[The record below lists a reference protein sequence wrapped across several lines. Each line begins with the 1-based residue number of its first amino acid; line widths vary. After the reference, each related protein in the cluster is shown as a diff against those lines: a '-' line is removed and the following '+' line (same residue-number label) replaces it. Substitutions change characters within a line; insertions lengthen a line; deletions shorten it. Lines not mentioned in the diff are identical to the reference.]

1 MWHERISNV
10 VCTRRIN
17 EVPSLSEIIV
27 CKHLLV
33 VQSQAGQA
41 GWSQISYVQMHVEKP
56 MV

>member
-1 MWHERISNV
+1 MQ
-10 VCTRRIN
+10 IN
-17 EVPSLSEIIV
+17 EVSSLSEIIV

-33 VQSQAGQA
+33 VQSQAQAGQA